1 MWICGWVG
9 IKISKNVGIAR
20 SAHTLIGAQ
29 PMSAAFSLRTRIPDF
44 RGLPCVSAL
53 VLFGS
58 GAKCTLWCWIVVPKN
73 DIHFRASSVKSDETK
88 PNWPPTPPNR
98 PTTHPPPHAGIS
110 TSVSLYVGPSSW
122 SSSLLGIVIFPD
134 PAAHLHSA
142 LPNTQKASLQ
152 RVPFVATHIRSV
164 STATENGLHRTL
176 HPNLSSSTLHR
187 VKVPQSAI
195 VWLCA
200 FTFEKSSLK
209 EKKQKIKKRKKKML
223 KFQSDPIVIVFF

>member
-73 DIHFRASSVKSDETK
+73 RHPLPSIVRQVRWNETK
-88 PNWPPTPPNR
+88 LATHTPKPPY
-98 PTTHPPPHAGIS
+98 HPPPTSRWDFNKCFVLCCSFVVVVVVARDSNFPGPGRPFTLCPPKHTKGIS
-110 TSVSLYVGPSSW
+110 STSAFRCNTHQIRISGHRERFTQNTSSQPYRHFIEW
-122 SSSLLGIVIFPD
+122 KFHKVQSCDCVLLP
-134 PAAHLHSA
+134 L
-142 LPNTQKASLQ
+142 K
-152 RVPFVATHIRSV
+152 
-164 STATENGLHRTL
+164 
-176 HPNLSSSTLHR
+176 NLL
-187 VKVPQSAI
+187 
-195 VWLCA
+195 
-200 FTFEKSSLK
+200 
-209 EKKQKIKKRKKKML
+209 
-223 KFQSDPIVIVFF
+223 